1 MSKQPL
7 FDQLDQFITEMLTN
21 PDVMVRSADVDDALL
36 EELLGIARDL
46 PDLPAPGFKVSLKAS
61 LQAEFRLLAVDP
73 DPGTAKDF
81 LKAVAV
87 SHPGCGEELS
97 KGEAGR
103 EVEVVRPQARSFSR
117 RREQFQSD
125 Q

>member
-1 MSKQPL
+1 VAVMSKQPL

-61 LQAEFRLLAVDP
+61 LQAELERNASMSTKAIEFR
-73 DPGTAKDF
+73 PGF
-81 LKAVAV
+81 
-87 SHPGCGEELS
+87 
-97 KGEAGR
+97 
-103 EVEVVRPQARSFSR
+103 
-117 RREQFQSD
+117 
-125 Q
+125 